1 MATWRRMQIDLYLS
15 PAIKLNTKWIKE
27 FTNIPDTMNL
37 IEEKV
42 GSSIELIDTKKRLSE
57 QDINNTDTKNNN

>member
-15 PAIKLNTKWIKE
+15 PDIKLNTKWIKE